1 MPFFKKPVWSVE
13 SPFEI
18 LIRSFVFLSGD
29 NFFWCANTIR
39 IILPEAN
46 LLST

>member
-29 NFFWCANTIR
+29 NFGVQIQ
-39 IILPEAN
+39 
-46 LLST
+46 